1 MRGRPSLN
9 RRSNE
14 TAYQPTGA
22 APARHYPQAPSRAN
36 GGGAQVGQ
44 EGLGQDPEEAL
55 LIGTKLL
62 KAAFV
67 EKDKSFQ
74 LLPTPVQDL
83 IKVPALHP
91 AGPLWCP
98 GQLFC

>member
-1 MRGRPSLN
+1 M
-9 RRSNE
+9 
-14 TAYQPTGA
+14 AA
-22 APARHYPQAPSRAN
+22 APALHYPQAPSTAN

-67 EKDKSFQ
+67 EKDESFRLFPHPGPGSNQ
-74 LLPTPVQDL
+74 GPCTTSSWSTLVPRPAVLLTSCHVGL
-83 IKVPALHP
+83 SVS
-91 AGPLWCP
+91 
-98 GQLFC
+98 

>member
-1 MRGRPSLN
+1 M
-9 RRSNE
+9 
-14 TAYQPTGA
+14 GA
-22 APARHYPQAPSRAN
+22 APALHYPQAPSTAN
-36 GGGAQVGQ
+36 GGGAQEGQ

-67 EKDKSFQ
+67 EKDESFRCS
-74 LLPTPVQDL
+74 PTPVQDL
-83 IKVPALHP
+83 IKVPVLHP
-91 AGPLWCP
+91 AGPLWCL